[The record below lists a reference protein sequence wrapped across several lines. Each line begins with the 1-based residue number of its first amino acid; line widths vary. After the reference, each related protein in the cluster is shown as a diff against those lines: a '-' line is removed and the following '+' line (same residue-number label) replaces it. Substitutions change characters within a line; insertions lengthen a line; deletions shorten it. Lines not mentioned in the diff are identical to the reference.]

1 MTNATYD
8 AKACIVQQQQKAADA
23 HQWAVS
29 ALRMYRPDTPGWIR
43 QAITEQRVA
52 AIHSKGVRANLTFLI
67 YNT

>member
-1 MTNATYD
+1 MTNVYD
-8 AKACIVQQQQKAADA
+8 AKACIIQEQQKAADA
-23 HQWAVS
+23 HHWAVS
-29 ALRMYRPDTPGWIR
+29 AMRMYRPDTPGWIR

>member
-1 MTNATYD
+1 MTNAKYD
-8 AKACIVQQQQKAADA
+8 AKACIIQQQQKAADA
-23 HQWAVS
+23 HHWAVCAMRTS
-29 ALRMYRPDTPGWIR
+29 KANPTPFIR